1 MRKLSY
7 KHFALKGGTKD
18 GPVHKS
24 MCKVNVLHPTSTFR
38 WHAYTSTCSKQVVS
52 AVVRTGGQGCKGGYN
67 VSQVHVLAS

>member
-24 MCKVNVLHPTSTFR
+24 RCKVNVLHATSTFR
-38 WHAYTSTCSKQVVS
+38 WHAYTSTCSKQEQYQPWSGRV
-52 AVVRTGGQGCKGGYN
+52 AKDVREGTM
-67 VSQVHVLAS
+67 